1 MAGRKGAIA
10 FGLVYIPVELYP
22 ATQDD
27 AVRFNQ
33 LAKESMQRVR
43 YVKTCPDCNRELG
56 PDDIVRGYQYEKGKY
71 VVVSDEELDAIKTD
85 ADRAMKIVQFV
96 DLQEVPPV
104 YFEKPYQV
112 RAQPGGEKPL
122 ELLRLAMV
130 EEGKAAI
137 GTTVLG
143 MFLTVMAAYALSR
156 KDFIWANPL
165 MLIISFTM
173 LFSGGIVTLYIL
185 VTQTLNMYDSRWA
198 LILPNCM
205 SAFYLILV
213 RTAMQNVPDSLEESA
228 MLDGAG
234 RFTIL
239 FQIMLPLIK
248 ATLATVILY
257 YVIGNWNSWFNA
269 MIYIRSEDKKPLQLI
284 LKELLVDTNSSSNA
298 NVDISVLAS
307 GESGD
312 AVLYKQLMKY
322 CTIMVSTVPMFI
334 FYPFIQKYFESGV
347 MIGAIKG

>member
-1 MAGRKGAIA
+1 MAMVKSKAKGSRIFNFCNILFFALIMIVCILPVWHVFCA
-10 FGLVYIPVELYP
+10 SFSNASWVMNQRGLIWYIKDFTL
-22 ATQDD
+22 
-27 AVRFNQ
+27 N
-33 LAKESMQRVR
+33 
-43 YVKTCPDCNRELG
+43 
-56 PDDIVRGYQYEKGKY
+56 GYQLVFNDNSIWTGYLNTFIY
-71 VVVSDEELDAIKTD
+71 V
-85 ADRAMKIVQFV
+85 
-96 DLQEVPPV
+96 
-104 YFEKPYQV
+104 
-112 RAQPGGEKPL
+112 
-122 ELLRLAMV
+122 
-130 EEGKAAI
+130 I

-334 FYPFIQKYFESGV
+334 FYPFIQKEKEETE
-347 MIGAIKG
+347 A

>member
-1 MAGRKGAIA
+1 MAMVKSKAKGSRIFNFCNILFFALIMIVCILPVWHVFCA
-10 FGLVYIPVELYP
+10 SFSNASWVMNQRGLIWYIKDFTL
-22 ATQDD
+22 
-27 AVRFNQ
+27 N
-33 LAKESMQRVR
+33 
-43 YVKTCPDCNRELG
+43 
-56 PDDIVRGYQYEKGKY
+56 GYQLVFNDNSIWTGYLNTFIY
-71 VVVSDEELDAIKTD
+71 V
-85 ADRAMKIVQFV
+85 
-96 DLQEVPPV
+96 
-104 YFEKPYQV
+104 
-112 RAQPGGEKPL
+112 
-122 ELLRLAMV
+122 
-130 EEGKAAI
+130 I

-334 FYPFIQKYFESGV
+334 VYPFIQKYFESGV

>member
-1 MAGRKGAIA
+1 MAMVKNRSTGSRIFNVCNIA
-10 FGLVYIPVELYP
+10 FFALVMIVCILPVWHVFCASFSNASWVMNQRGLIWHIEGF
-22 ATQDD
+22 T
-27 AVRFNQ
+27 FN
-33 LAKESMQRVR
+33 
-43 YVKTCPDCNRELG
+43 
-56 PDDIVRGYQYEKGKY
+56 GYQLVFNDNSIWTGYLNTFIY
-71 VVVSDEELDAIKTD
+71 V
-85 ADRAMKIVQFV
+85 
-96 DLQEVPPV
+96 
-104 YFEKPYQV
+104 
-112 RAQPGGEKPL
+112 
-122 ELLRLAMV
+122 
-130 EEGKAAI
+130 I

-198 LILPNCM
+198 LILPSCM

-213 RTAMQNVPDSLEESA
+213 RTAMQNVPESLEESA

-239 FQIMLPLIK
+239 FRIMLPLIK

-284 LKELLVDTNSSSNA
+284 LKELLVDTNSSSNS

-307 GESGD
+307 GEGGD

>member
-1 MAGRKGAIA
+1 MAMVKSKAKGSRIFNFCNILFFALIMIVCILPVWHVFCA
-10 FGLVYIPVELYP
+10 SFSNASWVMNRRGLIWYIKDFTL
-22 ATQDD
+22 
-27 AVRFNQ
+27 N
-33 LAKESMQRVR
+33 
-43 YVKTCPDCNRELG
+43 
-56 PDDIVRGYQYEKGKY
+56 GYQLVFNDNSIWTGYLNTFIY
-71 VVVSDEELDAIKTD
+71 V
-85 ADRAMKIVQFV
+85 
-96 DLQEVPPV
+96 
-104 YFEKPYQV
+104 
-112 RAQPGGEKPL
+112 
-122 ELLRLAMV
+122 
-130 EEGKAAI
+130 I

>member
-1 MAGRKGAIA
+1 M
-10 FGLVYIPVELYP
+10 
-22 ATQDD
+22 
-27 AVRFNQ
+27 
-33 LAKESMQRVR
+33 
-43 YVKTCPDCNRELG
+43 
-56 PDDIVRGYQYEKGKY
+56 
-71 VVVSDEELDAIKTD
+71 
-85 ADRAMKIVQFV
+85 
-96 DLQEVPPV
+96 
-104 YFEKPYQV
+104 
-112 RAQPGGEKPL
+112 
-122 ELLRLAMV
+122 AMV
-130 EEGKAAI
+130 KNKSTGSKIFNVCNILFFALIMIVCILPVWHVFCASFSNASWVMNQQGLIWRIEGFNVNGYKLVFTNNNIWTGYLNTFIYVI

-185 VTQTLNMYDSRWA
+185 VTQTLGMYDSRWA

>member
-1 MAGRKGAIA
+1 MAMVKNKSTGSRIFNVCNILFFALIMIVCILPVWHVFCA
-10 FGLVYIPVELYP
+10 SFSNASWVMNQRGLIWYIKDFTL
-22 ATQDD
+22 
-27 AVRFNQ
+27 N
-33 LAKESMQRVR
+33 
-43 YVKTCPDCNRELG
+43 
-56 PDDIVRGYQYEKGKY
+56 GYQLVFNDNSIWTGYLNTFIY
-71 VVVSDEELDAIKTD
+71 V
-85 ADRAMKIVQFV
+85 
-96 DLQEVPPV
+96 
-104 YFEKPYQV
+104 
-112 RAQPGGEKPL
+112 
-122 ELLRLAMV
+122 
-130 EEGKAAI
+130 I

>member
-1 MAGRKGAIA
+1 MAMVKSKAKGSRIFNFCNILFFALIMIVCILPVWHVFCA
-10 FGLVYIPVELYP
+10 SFSNASWVMNQRGLIWYIKDFTL
-22 ATQDD
+22 
-27 AVRFNQ
+27 N
-33 LAKESMQRVR
+33 
-43 YVKTCPDCNRELG
+43 
-56 PDDIVRGYQYEKGKY
+56 GYQLVFNDNSIWTGYLNTFIY
-71 VVVSDEELDAIKTD
+71 V
-85 ADRAMKIVQFV
+85 
-96 DLQEVPPV
+96 
-104 YFEKPYQV
+104 
-112 RAQPGGEKPL
+112 
-122 ELLRLAMV
+122 
-130 EEGKAAI
+130 I

-322 CTIMVSTVPMFI
+322 CTIMVSTLPMFI

>member
-1 MAGRKGAIA
+1 MAMVKSKAKGSRIFNFCNILFFALIMIVCILPVWHVFCA
-10 FGLVYIPVELYP
+10 SFSNASWVMNQRGLIWYIKDFTL
-22 ATQDD
+22 
-27 AVRFNQ
+27 N
-33 LAKESMQRVR
+33 
-43 YVKTCPDCNRELG
+43 
-56 PDDIVRGYQYEKGKY
+56 GYQLVFNDNSIWTGYLNTFIY
-71 VVVSDEELDAIKTD
+71 V
-85 ADRAMKIVQFV
+85 
-96 DLQEVPPV
+96 
-104 YFEKPYQV
+104 
-112 RAQPGGEKPL
+112 
-122 ELLRLAMV
+122 
-130 EEGKAAI
+130 I

-322 CTIMVSTVPMFI
+322 CTILVSTVPMVI

>member
-1 MAGRKGAIA
+1 MAMVKSKAKGSRIFNFCNILFFALIMIVCILPVWHVFCA
-10 FGLVYIPVELYP
+10 SFSNASWVMNQRGLIWYIKDFTL
-22 ATQDD
+22 
-27 AVRFNQ
+27 N
-33 LAKESMQRVR
+33 
-43 YVKTCPDCNRELG
+43 
-56 PDDIVRGYQYEKGKY
+56 GYQLVFNDNSIWTGYLNTFIY
-71 VVVSDEELDAIKTD
+71 V
-85 ADRAMKIVQFV
+85 
-96 DLQEVPPV
+96 
-104 YFEKPYQV
+104 
-112 RAQPGGEKPL
+112 
-122 ELLRLAMV
+122 
-130 EEGKAAI
+130 I

-156 KDFIWANPL
+156 KDFIWADPL
-165 MLIISFTM
+165 VLIISFTM

>member
-1 MAGRKGAIA
+1 MAMVKSKAKGSRIFNFCNILFFALIMIVCILPVWHVFCA
-10 FGLVYIPVELYP
+10 SFSNASWVMNQRGLIWYIKDFTL
-22 ATQDD
+22 
-27 AVRFNQ
+27 N
-33 LAKESMQRVR
+33 
-43 YVKTCPDCNRELG
+43 
-56 PDDIVRGYQYEKGKY
+56 GYQLVFNDNSIWTGYLNTFIY
-71 VVVSDEELDAIKTD
+71 V
-85 ADRAMKIVQFV
+85 
-96 DLQEVPPV
+96 
-104 YFEKPYQV
+104 
-112 RAQPGGEKPL
+112 
-122 ELLRLAMV
+122 
-130 EEGKAAI
+130 I

-257 YVIGNWNSWFNA
+257 YVIGNWNSWSNA

-284 LKELLVDTNSSSNA
+284 LKALLVDTNSSSNA

>member
-1 MAGRKGAIA
+1 MAMVKSKAKGSRIFNFCNILFFALIMIVCILPVWHVFCA
-10 FGLVYIPVELYP
+10 SFSNASWVMNQRGLIWYIKDFTL
-22 ATQDD
+22 
-27 AVRFNQ
+27 N
-33 LAKESMQRVR
+33 
-43 YVKTCPDCNRELG
+43 
-56 PDDIVRGYQYEKGKY
+56 GYQLVFNDNSIWTGYLNTFIY
-71 VVVSDEELDAIKTD
+71 V
-85 ADRAMKIVQFV
+85 
-96 DLQEVPPV
+96 
-104 YFEKPYQV
+104 
-112 RAQPGGEKPL
+112 
-122 ELLRLAMV
+122 
-130 EEGKAAI
+130 I

-322 CTIMVSTVPMFI
+322 CTIMVSTVHMFI

>member
-1 MAGRKGAIA
+1 M
-10 FGLVYIPVELYP
+10 
-22 ATQDD
+22 
-27 AVRFNQ
+27 
-33 LAKESMQRVR
+33 
-43 YVKTCPDCNRELG
+43 
-56 PDDIVRGYQYEKGKY
+56 
-71 VVVSDEELDAIKTD
+71 
-85 ADRAMKIVQFV
+85 
-96 DLQEVPPV
+96 
-104 YFEKPYQV
+104 
-112 RAQPGGEKPL
+112 
-122 ELLRLAMV
+122 AMV
-130 EEGKAAI
+130 KSRNI
-137 GTTVLG
+137 GSRIFNVANCAFFALIMIVCILPVWHVFCASFSDAGWVMNQTGMIWHVEKFNITGYKLVFADNNIWTGYLNTFIYVIATTVLG

-185 VTQTLNMYDSRWA
+185 VTQTLGMYDSRWA

-213 RTAMQNVPDSLEESA
+213 RTALQNVPDSLEESA

-239 FQIMLPLIK
+239 FRIMLPLIK
-248 ATLATVILY
+248 ATLATIILY

-269 MIYIRSEDKKPLQLI
+269 MIYLRSPDKKPLQLI
-284 LKELLVDTNSSSNA
+284 LKELLVDVNSSNA
-298 NVDISVLAS
+298 NVDVSILAS

-312 AVLYKQLMKY
+312 AVLYKQLTKY
-322 CTIMVSTVPMFI
+322 CTIIVSTVPMFI